1 MRLTDCI
8 SLGALGHCY
17 FPNPLDNDFVTV
29 RGAAGQSE
37 KAHFLKPLKY
47 TLGKQGRI
55 HKFFYMLN
63 SSKPLLGWDLLEQ
76 FGAEITFESGK
87 FEFKVQDD
95 HLIEIISS
103 ALVSIP
109 AQTGVP
115 KGIKNQVYPR
125 VWATEMPRRAQT
137 TAPYS
142 N

>member
-1 MRLTDCI
+1 M
-8 SLGALGHCY
+8 
-17 FPNPLDNDFVTV
+17 
-29 RGAAGQSE
+29 
-37 KAHFLKPLKY
+37 LK
-47 TLGKQGRI
+47 
-55 HKFFYMLN
+55 H
-63 SSKPLLGWDLLEQ
+63 

-87 FEFKVQDD
+87 IEFKVEDD
-95 HLIEIISS
+95 RLTEIISL
-103 ALVSIP
+103 ALVSVP